1 MTKLKDRAAIV
12 TGAASGIGAG
22 TALRLAQDGASVVV
36 ADLDASGAQRIV
48 DEITERGQRAI
59 AVEVD
64 VADEE
69 ATQRMVAACVE
80 TFGRLDILHNN
91 AAFTNASGHA
101 ADRDLLSVDLATWDK
116 TMAVNVRGPMMG
128 CKYAIPEMLKNG
140 GGSIINT
147 SSGSAK
153 TGDYERTAYSASKAA
168 MLSLTRSIAT
178 QYGKQGIRCNS
189 ILPGLILT
197 PTSRHAF
204 SDRLLEVLEEGHLTP
219 YLGEPADVAALVSFL
234 ASDDAKFITGQEINC
249 DGGVLVRSGATG
261 LMKYLQDHRT

>member
-1 MTKLKDRAAIV
+1 MSTTRTAVV
-12 TGAASGIGAG
+12 TGAARGIGRAI
-22 TALRLAQDGASVVV
+22 AHRLATDGHHVAVLDLDESACQVV
-36 ADLDASGAQRIV
+36 A
-48 DEITERGQRAI
+48 DEITERGGRAL
-59 AVEVD
+59 AFQMD
-64 VADEE
+64 VTDEK
-69 ATQRMVAACVE
+69 ATQQMVTACVE

-91 AAFTNASGHA
+91 AAFTNATGQA
-101 ADRDLLSVDLATWDK
+101 ADRDLLTVDLATWDK
-116 TMAVNVRGPMMG
+116 TMAVNVRGPLLG
-128 CKYAIPEMLKNG
+128 SKYAIPEMVKNG

-147 SSGSAK
+147 SSGNAK
-153 TGDYERTAYSASKAA
+153 IGDYERTAYSASKAA
-168 MLSLTRSIAT
+168 LLSLTRSIAT